1 MNPTTAGGSDDDDG
15 GEGRMTV
22 GGQEAARQS
31 AGGGAGTGAW
41 SDDDDDE
48 SDVTNSERGSVAY
61 PSHKVVNMR
70 THGLCCS
77 DSAVLG
83 TSSQAEEQSEKR
95 RRELLNLCFSLL
107 LRYIAY
113 FC

>member
-1 MNPTTAGGSDDDDG
+1 MNPTTAGGSDDDG

-41 SDDDDDE
+41 SDDDDE

>member
-41 SDDDDDE
+41 SDDDDE